1 MRKDV
6 SREQSLEVIAKFAQN
21 FPFSKLSSDDAQKFI
36 KNPKKFCALFAENLT
51 GEKNELFPQETSHLR
66 LIGETT
72 ISATKA
78 GVGMKQENQTLFYSV
93 DPGFDNWD
101 AQTVSKD
108 TEEAKAY
115 VYEQMQN
122 GTYADIFGSFNK
134 NLDLLEFETHEQI
147 KDFVKNSPELLH
159 PKGYATHFLYKN
171 KSGRRFVAYVY
182 RSSAG
187 DLHVTVLEFS
197 YGYVWDADDAYLFVL
212 LATKT
217 SDTKS

>member
-1 MRKDV
+1 MTKVADQKELKIRRYTDDLQ
-6 SREQSLEVIAKFAQN
+6 RRLIEGSLSFSELKKTVGPLIGQFHKP
-21 FPFSKLSSDDAQKFI
+21 FPS
-36 KNPKKFCALFAENLT
+36 
-51 GEKNELFPQETSHLR
+51 ETSHLR

-78 GVGMKQENQTLFYSV
+78 GIGMKQENQTLFNSV
-93 DPGFDNWD
+93 DPDFDNWD

-115 VYEQMQN
+115 VYDQMQN
-122 GTYADIFGSFNK
+122 GTYAEIFGSFNK

-159 PKGYATHFLYKN
+159 PKGWYTHFLYKN
-171 KSGRRFVAYVY
+171 KSGKRFVADVD
-182 RSSAG
+182 RSSDG
-187 DLHVTVLEFS
+187 DLSVFVNRFS
-197 YGYVWDADDAYLFVL
+197 CGSVWSADFADRFVI

-217 SDTKS
+217 SEPKS

>member
-1 MRKDV
+1 M
-6 SREQSLEVIAKFAQN
+6 A
-21 FPFSKLSSDDAQKFI
+21 
-36 KNPKKFCALFAENLT
+36 
-51 GEKNELFPQETSHLR
+51 FPQETSHLR
-66 LIGETT
+66 LIAETI

-78 GVGMKQENQTLFYSV
+78 GPGMKKENQRLFDSV
-93 DPGFDNWD
+93 DKDFDNWD

-108 TEEAKAY
+108 TEETTAY

-134 NLDLLEFETHEQI
+134 NLDLLDFETHEQI

-171 KSGRRFVAYVY
+171 KIGKRFVA
-182 RSSAG
+182 
-187 DLHVTVLEFS
+187 DLHRRSDGHLSMRVFEFS
-197 YGYVWDADDAYLFVL
+197 SGSVWYANSAYRFVI

-217 SDTKS
+217 LDTQS

>member
-21 FPFSKLSSDDAQKFI
+21 FPFSNLSSDDAQKFI

-51 GEKNELFPQETSHLR
+51 GEKNELFPQGTSHLR

-78 GVGMKQENQTLFYSV
+78 GKGMDQNNKHPFDWV
-93 DPGFDNWD
+93 DSDFDNWD
-101 AQTVSKD
+101 AQTISKD
-108 TEEAKAY
+108 TEEAQAY

-122 GTYADIFGSFNK
+122 GTYEQIFGSFNK

-147 KDFVKNSPELLH
+147 KDFVENSPELLH
-159 PKGYATHFLYKN
+159 PKGYATHFLYKS
-171 KSGRRFVAYVY
+171 KSGKRFVARVRR
-182 RSSAG
+182 RSDG
-187 DLHVTVLEFS
+187 GLGVRVDGFS
-197 YGYVWDADDAYLFVL
+197 DDGVWDADDALRFVI

-217 SDTKS
+217 LEPKS

>member
-1 MRKDV
+1 MAEINVTDQLPTAGQMKEFWGQVNSGLITKKRFQEFL
-6 SREQSLEVIAKFAQN
+6 EQKKVHP
-21 FPFSKLSSDDAQKFI
+21 FPS
-36 KNPKKFCALFAENLT
+36 
-51 GEKNELFPQETSHLR
+51 ETSHLR
-66 LIGETT
+66 LVGETT

-78 GVGMKQENQTLFYSV
+78 GKGMDQNNKHPFDGIDSY
-93 DPGFDNWD
+93 FDNWD

-108 TEEAKAY
+108 TEEAKAF

-122 GTYADIFGSFNK
+122 GTYEQIFGSFNK

-171 KSGRRFVAYVY
+171 KSDKPFVADVRRYSDGDLGVRVRRFSRGGVWGAGVAG
-182 RSSAG
+182 R
-187 DLHVTVLEFS
+187 
-197 YGYVWDADDAYLFVL
+197 FVV

-217 SDTKS
+217 LESKS